1 MDWRDTMSGARMQ
14 SVTVDATPMIIRTGV
29 TRVHMYDVPNTLAAY
44 AHRMLMAMCG
54 PLTTEWW
61 SIGEYTLDGVRVA
74 LVARV
79 EGRHVAYGTA
89 PTLCGSVPDTVAD
102 EDMGRVLPRTVG
114 CTDCMDVRPNRD
126 TIGQGAIVGEDCVF
140 PDCHGVYA

>member
-1 MDWRDTMSGARMQ
+1 MSGARMQ

-54 PLTTEWW
+54 PMTAEWW
-61 SIGEYTLDGVRVA
+61 SVGEYTLDGIRVT

-79 EGRHVAYGTA
+79 EGRHVAYASTD
-89 PTLCGSVPDTVAD
+89 TLTRSVPDTVAETVGD
-102 EDMGRVLPRTVG
+102 RALPGTVG

-126 TIGQGAIVGEDCVF
+126 TVGQGAIVGEDCVF
-140 PDCHGVYA
+140 PDCHGVYV